1 MEIAKK
7 PAHCGHPSLGAF
19 ILLGTTGSV
28 GLNSKSA
35 SGAPSVARLT
45 EDDYQFSYNGIILMV
60 FILWRNQWI
69 PDWSCEPL
77 AYESMGVAITG
88 RFVIEL

>member
-1 MEIAKK
+1 MES
-7 PAHCGHPSLGAF
+7 GEQVTL
-19 ILLGTTGSV
+19 TT
-28 GLNSKSA
+28 
-35 SGAPSVARLT
+35 
-45 EDDYQFSYNGIILMV
+45 
-60 FILWRNQWI
+60 WRNQWI